1 MWMDLEIA
9 IQSEVSQTEG
19 CSYDIPHMWTLKRND
34 TSELTEEK
42 GTENELMAAGCREEG
57 FGEGIVREFGIDMYT
72 VLYLKWVANKD
83 PLYSTDVIVQSL
95 SRLQL
100 FVTPRTAARQASLS
114 FTVYRSLFK
123 LMSIESM
130 MPSNHLNLC
139 HPLLLLPSTFP
150 SIGVFSNELALCI
163 R

>member
-1 MWMDLEIA
+1 MLL
-9 IQSEVSQTEG
+9 S
-19 CSYDIPHMWTLKRND
+19 LKRND

-114 FTVYRSLFK
+114 FTISHRLLK
-123 LMSIESM
+123 LMFIE
-130 MPSNHLNLC
+130 
-139 HPLLLLPSTFP
+139 
-150 SIGVFSNELALCI
+150 
-163 R
+163 

>member
-9 IQSEVSQTEG
+9 ILSEVSQTEG

-34 TSELTEEK
+34 TSELTKEK

-57 FGEGIVREFGIDMYT
+57 FGEGVVREFGIDMYT
-72 VLYLKWVANKD
+72 LLYLKWVTNKD
-83 PLYSTDVIVQSL
+83 PLYSTDVVVQSL

-114 FTVYRSLFK
+114 FIIYQSLFK

-150 SIGVFSNELALCI
+150 SIRVFSNELALCI